1 VGEPNREMAAIIK
14 ALSTTWDRLREELKL
29 GMRFSE
35 ILTLGNKL
43 FADTNIDVG
52 FALSPHM
59 IGLNHSDDENVAGFG
74 GYQKADVALEENMVL
89 SIDMP
94 LLDAGLGGTAHL
106 EDLVVMTKDGPE
118 LINDSSDRFIVV

>member
-1 VGEPNREMAAIIK
+1 
-14 ALSTTWDRLREELKL
+14 
-29 GMRFSE
+29 MRFSE
-35 ILTLGNKL
+35 ILALGNKL

-59 IGLNHSDDENVAGFG
+59 IGLHHSDDENVAGFG
-74 GYQKADVALEENMVL
+74 RYQKADVALQENMVL

-94 LLDAGLGGTAHL
+94 LLDSGLGGSAHL
-106 EDLVVMTKDGPE
+106 EDLVIMKKDGPE